1 MAKKGD
7 LVVYERSDR
16 PIYVFGSKVKPVDE
30 KSRKSYDVEMV
41 TSATKEGKVKAT
53 QSPPIRSVTRR
64 RVSSRSVSAS
74 QASSTAR
81 CGSTSEPTAL
91 LPTRSGSSMC
101 TPGTKGCL

>member
-41 TSATKEGKVKAT
+41 KRLVRGNHN
-53 QSPPIRSVTRR
+53 IN
-64 RVSSRSVSAS
+64 
-74 QASSTAR
+74 
-81 CGSTSEPTAL
+81 
-91 LPTRSGSSMC
+91 
-101 TPGTKGCL
+101 